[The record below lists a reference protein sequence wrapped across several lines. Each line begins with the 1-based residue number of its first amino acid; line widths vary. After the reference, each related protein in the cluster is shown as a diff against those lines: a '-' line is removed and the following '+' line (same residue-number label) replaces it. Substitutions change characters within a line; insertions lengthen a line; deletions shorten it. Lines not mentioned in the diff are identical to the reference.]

1 VIGWDSRGPLLGQNV
16 GGCGKLPH
24 VDGLQR
30 SYGSQ
35 AEILK
40 ACGRLEEAVALLK
53 KQKALSLELGNP
65 SGMAYCYWNWGL
77 VARKQRDRKTA
88 QEKLFAAFDLFTEL
102 NMPRQRDSV
111 RAELEKMTTEG
122 S

>member
-1 VIGWDSRGPLLGQNV
+1 
-16 GGCGKLPH
+16 

-53 KQKALSLELGNP
+53 TQKALSLELGNP
-65 SGMAYCYWNWGL
+65 SGMAYCYWNWHAAATRLCAGG
-77 VARKQRDRKTA
+77 VGEDDDR
-88 QEKLFAAFDLFTEL
+88 
-102 NMPRQRDSV
+102 R
-111 RAELEKMTTEG
+111 
-122 S
+122 

>member
-1 VIGWDSRGPLLGQNV
+1 VDRPELSFKTSSQRV

-53 KQKALSLELGNP
+53 TQKALSLELGNP
-65 SGMAYCYWNWGL
+65 SGMAYCYWNWHAAATRLCAGG
-77 VARKQRDRKTA
+77 VGEDDDR
-88 QEKLFAAFDLFTEL
+88 
-102 NMPRQRDSV
+102 R
-111 RAELEKMTTEG
+111 
-122 S
+122 